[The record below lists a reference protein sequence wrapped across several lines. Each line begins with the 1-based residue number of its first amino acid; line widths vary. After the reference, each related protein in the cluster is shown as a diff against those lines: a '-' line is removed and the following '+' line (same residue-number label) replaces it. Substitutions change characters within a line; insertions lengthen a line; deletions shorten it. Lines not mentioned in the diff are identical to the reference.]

1 MNSIFPEFS
10 KSLEVSQDAAV
21 GTKEKWINKN
31 LPGWSRA
38 RGNQA
43 KRHQK
48 RAVELLDNFTA
59 DFTRCGTLFDFYSTF
74 NALL

>member
-38 RGNQA
+38 EGNQA

-74 NALL
+74 TALL

>member
-10 KSLEVSQDAAV
+10 KSLEVSQDAAAA
-21 GTKEKWINKN
+21 TKEKWINKN

-38 RGNQA
+38 GGNQA

-59 DFTRCGTLFDFYSTF
+59 DFTRCGTLFDFYCTF